1 MRHFTPETENVEI
14 DDVAQ
19 KYDLMVAINSLD
31 RLIYYKEGRK
41 LQTCRAVSCFNY
53 PIELNQQILI
63 LLKFLTKNVFFL

>member
-14 DDVAQ
+14 DDVAK

-41 LQTCRAVSCFNY
+41 LQT
-53 PIELNQQILI
+53 
-63 LLKFLTKNVFFL
+63 